1 MACRA
6 RLAKEMGSAGAPPA
20 AIGAPPMASNRDN
33 GTIQFALRARRC
45 VRRGCRTQR
54 AGRGVSEQRIQRDGA
69 EAELPRA
76 SDSRRKWV
84 ARAPRPPPSAPR
96 RWHRTATTGPFNL
109 RCAHE
114 DVSGEGAGHGGR
126 GARATRFL
134 RAHGGATEYV
144 RVRVHRFIT
153 VSSRFSKVFATVV
166 HAARSATSAPFGT
179 GPMGFVAIST
189 AFFSSCR

>member
-1 MACRA
+1 MAWRA

-33 GTIQFALRARRC
+33 GTIQFALRARRR
-45 VRRGCRTQR
+45 VRRGRRTRR

-84 ARAPRPPPSAPR
+84 ARAPR

-109 RCAHE
+109 RCARE
-114 DVSGEGAGHGGR
+114 DVSGEGAAHGGR

-153 VSSRFSKVFATVV
+153 VSSRFSNVFATVV

-179 GPMGFVAIST
+179 GPMGFVAISS